1 MKITKP
7 TLVIDEQKARKN
19 IETMLAKANANKIL
33 LRPHFKTH
41 QSAHIAK
48 WYWDAGIRK
57 ATVSSV
63 EMATYF
69 ANAGWIDITIA
80 FPYNPLEH
88 EEIKQLSSRIQLNV
102 LIESEDALA
111 HLITN
116 VKAAIGYFLK
126 IDVGTHRT
134 GIDPKNEELIKKLT
148 LSNSDLHRFQGI
160 LAHAG
165 HSYQNINKSGAQAIF
180 DDSLDKMNR
189 IKSLLGD
196 PNMIISYGDTPTCS
210 LLDSFSGVDELRP
223 GNFLFYDL
231 MQHHFGVCE
240 TSDIAVCMVCPVVS
254 IHPERAEAVIY
265 GGGVHFSKEVVNLPV
280 GKTYGAVVS
289 LSEEGW
295 SSEPIANLA
304 RISQEHGII
313 QGTDEYIDSLKIGDL
328 VGILPV
334 HSCLTANLQPYYV
347 SLIGQKIDKFNRANL

>member
-19 IETMLAKANANKIL
+19 IETMIAKANANEIS

-41 QSAHIAK
+41 QSALIAK

-69 ANAGWIDITIA
+69 ANAGWMDITIA
-80 FPYNPLEH
+80 FPYNPLEY
-88 EEIKQLSSRIQLNV
+88 EEIKQLASRIQLNV
-102 LIESEDALA
+102 LIESEDALT
-111 HLITN
+111 HLNTHIN
-116 VKAAIGYFLK
+116 VAIGYFLK

-134 GIDPKNEELIKKLT
+134 GIDPRNEELIKT
-148 LSNSDLHRFQGI
+148 LSHSNNDLHRFQGV

-165 HSYQNINKSGAQAIF
+165 HSYQTLDKAGAQAIF
-180 DDSLDKMNR
+180 DDSMDKLNR
-189 IKSLLGD
+189 IKSFIGD

-210 LLDSFSGVDELRP
+210 LLDSFPELDELRP

-231 MQHHFGVCE
+231 MQHHFGVCK
-240 TSDIAVCMVCPVVS
+240 TSDIAVSMVCPVVS
-254 IHPERAEAVIY
+254 IHPERGEAVIY
-265 GGGVHFSKEVVNLPV
+265 GGGVHFSKEVITLSD

-289 LSEEGW
+289 LTESGW

-313 QGTDEYIDSLKIGDL
+313 QGTDEYIGSLKIGDL

-347 SLIGQKIDKFNRANL
+347 SLDGRKIEKFNRSNL